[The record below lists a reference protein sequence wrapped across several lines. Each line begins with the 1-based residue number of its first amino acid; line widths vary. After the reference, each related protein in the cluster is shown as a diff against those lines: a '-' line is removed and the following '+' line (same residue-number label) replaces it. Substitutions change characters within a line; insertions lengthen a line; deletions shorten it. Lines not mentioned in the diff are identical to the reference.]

1 MVLQVLKRASPR
13 PTATPAV
20 GRSALA
26 LTLEHS
32 TTTTAGPATTTR
44 TPARPAISLGTVLR
58 TGAVARVLVAVG
70 KVVISAIA
78 RGPLGASDDFAP
90 LTPGPIILWTILGAA
105 IGAAGWRLIVNKKVN
120 SGALLDK
127 LVPTVLVLSLI
138 PDMALL
144 ATDSLPAQTT
154 AGVLALM
161 VMHVLTA
168 VIVVTA
174 YRRSMPAT

>member
-1 MVLQVLKRASPR
+1 M
-13 PTATPAV
+13 
-20 GRSALA
+20 
-26 LTLEHS
+26 
-32 TTTTAGPATTTR
+32 
-44 TPARPAISLGTVLR
+44 
-58 TGAVARVLVAVG
+58 LVAVG

-90 LTPGPIILWTILGAA
+90 LTPGPIILWTILGAT
-105 IGAAGWRLIVNKKVN
+105 IGAAGWRLIVNKKAN

-127 LVPTVLVLSLI
+127 LVPTVLVLSL
-138 PDMALL
+138 ML

-154 AGVLALM
+154 ADVLALM